1 MKDQNVNALTI
12 IVGIV
17 ALIQGLVPTMPIQNP
32 QTATIISA
40 VLMFLATILT
50 VWKQYGSD
58 EIRNNATTPI
68 LIVAGIAIVGGLN
81 DLFAVFPMS
90 ETASQWVRFGIT
102 AATAILNFFSKIMYP
117 TPETKSKI

>member
-1 MKDQNVNALTI
+1 MKNQNVNALTL

-32 QTATIISA
+32 QTATILSA
-40 VLMFLATILT
+40 VLMFLATALT
-50 VWKQYGSD
+50 VWKQYGSS

-68 LIVAGIAIVGGLN
+68 LIVAAIAIIGGLN
-81 DLFAVFPMS
+81 DLFAVIPFS
-90 ETASQWVRFGIT
+90 DLTSQWIRFGIT
-102 AATAILNFFSKIMYP
+102 ATTAILNFLSKVMYP